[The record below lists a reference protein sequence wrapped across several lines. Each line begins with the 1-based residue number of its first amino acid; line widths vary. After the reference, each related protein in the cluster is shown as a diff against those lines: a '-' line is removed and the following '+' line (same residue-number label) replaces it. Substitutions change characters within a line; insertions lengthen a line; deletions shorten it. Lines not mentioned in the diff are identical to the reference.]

1 MEVIRGG
8 KIGIV
13 WEIGGFGEGDSG
25 TVRDY
30 SVYGELAMG
39 VRDTNTKG

>member
-1 MEVIRGG
+1 MGVVRDFGG
-8 KIGIV
+8 YKGRENRDCV

-30 SVYGELAMG
+30 SVYGELAM
-39 VRDTNTKG
+39 